1 MNNSCAFVTKII
13 FAFLTAQ
20 NCLLNAQRILWLEI
34 REFWACNIYI
44 VYTQQLTAL
53 TTEVCNFTQCK
64 SYPFHCKRTTFAL
77 HFGLRCIA
85 NGASLPSKSCPFGVQ
100 RSSNWIKTWC
110 RTLQK
115 LIKTALQISIIDFY
129 FVILFY
135 YMSYICILFHNKH
148 LMQKTVFQLI
158 QRAICPL

>member
-1 MNNSCAFVTKII
+1 MDKAASRIRLPI
-13 FAFLTAQ
+13 FAFPTAQ
-20 NCLLNAQRILWLEI
+20 NCELNAQRNLWLEI

-53 TTEVCNFTQCK
+53 TTEVCNFTQYK
-64 SYPFHCKRTTFAL
+64 SNPFHCKRTTFAL

-110 RTLQK
+110 RTPLK
-115 LIKTALQISIIDFY
+115 HIKTASWISIIDFY

-135 YMSYICILFHNKH
+135 YMSYICILFS
-148 LMQKTVFQLI
+148 Q
-158 QRAICPL
+158 

>member
-1 MNNSCAFVTKII
+1 MKIATAPVTI
-13 FAFLTAQ
+13 FAFPTAQ
-20 NCLLNAQRILWLEI
+20 NCELNAQRNLWLEI

-53 TTEVCNFTQCK
+53 TTEVCNFTQYK

-100 RSSNWIKTWC
+100 RSSNWIKNMVSDTA
-110 RTLQK
+110 
-115 LIKTALQISIIDFY
+115 KTYKNGFLNLYNQFLFCNTFLLHVLYLHPFFTINISCKRLY
-129 FVILFY
+129 F
-135 YMSYICILFHNKH
+135 N
-148 LMQKTVFQLI
+148 
-158 QRAICPL
+158 